1 MDSLQSEAN
10 HIDILSIRSD
20 PLSMTTEE
28 TGSRTREA
36 AEAAILEDR
45 EPGDSTARTSGAEPG
60 GVSGGAKRKLESRR
74 KLMEAARKLFA
85 ERGYHETRPQDI
97 SKAAGVGHGTFYLHF
112 EDKLDC
118 FLAFTDEAADELHEF
133 VETHHAVAGSMEEGI
148 RELLTAVF
156 EYSDRNP
163 GVLAAALTDIS
174 VLSTGDIG
182 RRGPVDRW
190 AEVWVELLEK
200 WKASG
205 DASPDLDTRMIG
217 YLIVGAIKQ
226 GGAYGYRRRLDRKK
240 MIDSMT
246 WVFVRALKK

>member
-1 MDSLQSEAN
+1 
-10 HIDILSIRSD
+10 
-20 PLSMTTEE
+20 MTMEE

-36 AEAAILEDR
+36 AEAAVLDDGDR
-45 EPGDSTARTSGAEPG
+45 AESASRTSGAEPSDM
-60 GVSGGAKRKLESRR
+60 SGGAKRKLESRR

-118 FLAFTDEAADELHEF
+118 FLAFTDEAADEFHEF
-133 VETHHAVAGSMEEGI
+133 VEMQHAVAGSMEQGI
-148 RELLTAVF
+148 RGLLTAVF

-190 AEVWVELLEK
+190 ADVWAELLDK

-205 DASPDLDTRMIG
+205 EASSELDTRMIG

-226 GGAYGYRRRLDRKK
+226 GGAYGLRRRLDRKK

>member
-1 MDSLQSEAN
+1 MRA
-10 HIDILSIRSD
+10 
-20 PLSMTTEE
+20 
-28 TGSRTREA
+28 
-36 AEAAILEDR
+36 
-45 EPGDSTARTSGAEPG
+45 SGAEPS

-133 VETHHAVAGSMEEGI
+133 VERHMALAHSLDEGI
-148 RELLTAVF
+148 RELLIAVF
-156 EYSDRNP
+156 EYSDKNP
-163 GVLAAALTDIS
+163 GVLGAALTDID
-174 VLSTGDIG
+174 VLSTGGVG

-190 AEVWVELLEK
+190 ADVWAELMEK
-200 WKASG
+200 WKTTG
-205 DASPDLDTRMIG
+205 EVSPDVDTRMAG

-226 GGAYGYRRRLDRKK
+226 GGAYGVRRKLDRKK

-246 WVFVRALKK
+246 WLFVRALKK